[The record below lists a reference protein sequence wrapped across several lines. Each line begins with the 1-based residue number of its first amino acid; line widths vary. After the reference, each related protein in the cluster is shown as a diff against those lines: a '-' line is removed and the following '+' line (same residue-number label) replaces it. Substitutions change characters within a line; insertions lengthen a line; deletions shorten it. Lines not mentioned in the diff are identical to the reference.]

1 MDVAKNSEWLVP
13 EKVEQAYSHLT
24 AYRFAQRYVEGKS
37 VADISWSN
45 LGYGSRLLA
54 RTAKSVTGLTNSVPD
69 LQSARAFHS
78 APNVHYGTA
87 DFSELPYPEGH
98 FDVVVAF
105 EVLENLQRSE
115 ELVEEAG
122 RILNNEG
129 IFVTTTPDKRLS
141 SQRNRRDVGRHEMY
155 VPDLRELL
163 ERSFKHVEILR
174 CGPVAGGLVYR
185 DSGFSSGTSVESA
198 PFTLTNPSFGDEP
211 PEVDLVMAVCGNSA
225 PPEQEDHSAH
235 LLLDA
240 DRRLLDEND
249 DHFEDVELLRDEIHL
264 MEETEVRAFRDTLEV
279 RHTEIANLK
288 RELNAQRRRSE
299 VKAQSLENHVK
310 GLENHVKGL
319 QTQINNIENS
329 NAWKLMKVY
338 RRLRK
343 A

>member
-54 RTAKSVTGLTNSVPD
+54 ETAKSVEGLTDSVPD
-69 LQSARAFHS
+69 LQSAQTFHS
-78 APNVHYGTA
+78 APNVHYGTV
-87 DFSELPYPEGH
+87 DFSKLPYSEGH
-98 FDVVVAF
+98 FDVMIAF
-105 EVLENLQRSE
+105 EVIENLQRPE
-115 ELVEEAG
+115 RFVEEAS
-122 RILNNEG
+122 RILKKDG
-129 IFVTTTPDKRLS
+129 TFIITTPDKRLS
-141 SQRNRRDVGRHEMY
+141 NQRNRKDASKHEMY
-155 VPDLRELL
+155 VPELRELL
-163 ERSFKHVEILR
+163 ERSFRHVEILR

-185 DSGFSSGTSVESA
+185 DSGISSGTSVESA

-225 PPEQEDHSAH
+225 PPEQEDHSAY

-249 DHFEDVELLRDEIHL
+249 DHLEDVELLRDEIHL

-288 RELNAQRRRSE
+288 RELNAQRQRSE
-299 VKAQSLENHVK
+299 VKIQ
-310 GLENHVKGL
+310 GLENHVKSL
-319 QTQINNIENS
+319 QTHINNIEDS
-329 NAWKLMKVY
+329 TAWKLLKVY